1 MTRATSARLCGVLSS
16 ALLVIGVPLQVAG
29 FLTAPLSGYQWV
41 PAIVF
46 APVFGLWLLVKGV
59 ATPGRRET

>member
-1 MTRATSARLCGVLSS
+1 VLSS

-29 FLTAPLSGYQWV
+29 FLTGPLAGYQWV

-46 APVFGLWLLVKGV
+46 APVFALWLLIKGV
-59 ATPGRRET
+59 ATPGRREMQ